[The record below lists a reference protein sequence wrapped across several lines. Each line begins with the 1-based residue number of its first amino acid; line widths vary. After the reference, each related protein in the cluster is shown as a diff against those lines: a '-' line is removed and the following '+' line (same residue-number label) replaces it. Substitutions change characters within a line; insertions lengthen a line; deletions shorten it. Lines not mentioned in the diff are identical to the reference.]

1 MSAAKSRG
9 TPTGVAVALLIGILA
24 AGCGSTQHVHQRK
37 ASSGQQTAVQAG
49 AARQALANEAASVVR
64 QYWRARNL
72 AYGALQQRP
81 LTGFEDQAAALLS
94 RGDLDYRR
102 ANGIPAGSSTSD
114 LRDLH
119 TYLTRPDR
127 FPRLLLA
134 AVTTAAG
141 DLEPEVYLLLFTRPA
156 PQAPWKLSW
165 QARYADNTPLPAV
178 RVDADGFAVPLTA
191 RQQRAILRTDT
202 TEIRRR
208 LQDYRRQA
216 AAATI
221 PPRSGYFAD
230 TKDSYGAAKTL
241 QADVRRAEL
250 IGVRQRLEP
259 HDPHLPG
266 YAVATRDGAL
276 AMVTIG
282 EETVRE
288 YRALPLQQDQYQ
300 IGHDRRIAPGSYR
313 TIVIRAVATY
323 AVDVLAPSGQRRAV
337 VVASNSSVT
346 TVTAKP

>member
-1 MSAAKSRG
+1 VSVTKSRG
-9 TPTGVAVALLIGILA
+9 TLTGVAVALLIGILV
-24 AGCGSTQHVHQRK
+24 AGCGSARHGRQRK

-49 AARQALANEAASVVR
+49 AARQALADEAASVVR

-72 AYGALQQRP
+72 AYGALQPGP

-134 AVTTAAG
+134 TVTTAAG

-156 PQAPWKLSW
+156 PQTPWKLSW
-165 QARYADNTPLPAV
+165 QARYADNTSLPAV
-178 RVDADGFAVPLTA
+178 RVDADGFAVPLTPT
-191 RQQRAILRTDT
+191 QQRSTLRTDT
-202 TEIRRR
+202 TKIRRR
-208 LQDYRRQA
+208 LRDYRQQA
-216 AAATI
+216 AAATT

-230 TKDSYGAAKTL
+230 TKETYGAAKAL
-241 QADVRRAEL
+241 QADIRRAEL

-266 YAVATRDGAL
+266 YAVATGDGAL
-276 AMVTIG
+276 VMVTIG

-313 TIVIRAVATY
+313 TIVLGAVATY
-323 AVDVLAPSGQRRAV
+323 AVVVPASSQRRAV

-346 TVTAKP
+346 TVTTKP

>member
-1 MSAAKSRG
+1 VGRVG
-9 TPTGVAVALLIGILA
+9 LDEVADRWANT
-24 AGCGSTQHVHQRK
+24 SP
-37 ASSGQQTAVQAG
+37 SS
-49 AARQALANEAASVVR
+49 
-64 QYWRARNL
+64 
-72 AYGALQQRP
+72 
-81 LTGFEDQAAALLS
+81 FEDQAAALLS

-208 LQDYRRQA
+208 LRDYRRQA
-216 AAATI
+216 AAATT

-230 TKDSYGAAKTL
+230 TKDTYGAAKAL

-250 IGVRQRLEP
+250 IGVRQRLES

-266 YAVATRDGAL
+266 HAVATRDGAL

-313 TIVIRAVATY
+313 TIVIRAVATS
-323 AVDVLAPSGQRRAV
+323 AVDLR
-337 VVASNSSVT
+337 
-346 TVTAKP
+346 